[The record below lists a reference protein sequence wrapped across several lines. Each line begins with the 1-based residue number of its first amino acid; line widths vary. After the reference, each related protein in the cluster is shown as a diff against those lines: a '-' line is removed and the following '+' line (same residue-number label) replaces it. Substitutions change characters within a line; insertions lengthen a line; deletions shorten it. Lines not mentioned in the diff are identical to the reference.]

1 MPVIAIILVLAVIV
15 AGAFFFTSR
24 DTDKDKNNNIV
35 LESTEPITTPKE
47 ETSTPEEATDTSKID
62 TMEDAVENEIKE
74 VIKTEKP
81 VVETP
86 KPTVIDTSIPE
97 KPPVSTPTPVSQTK
111 TYTAEETYFV
121 SNNKYTIDV
130 TLDVKDGIVTN
141 TDVMYGNKETGYQH
155 PLQERFDGAY
165 KTQVVGK
172 KLDNISLSRVGGASL
187 TSKAFNEAV
196 ANIIDQTTQS

>member
-1 MPVIAIILVLAVIV
+1 MPIIAVILSLSLIALGV
-15 AGAFFFTSR
+15 YLINSKSNQENFATA
-24 DTDKDKNNNIV
+24 K
-35 LESTEPITTPKE
+35 TEEILTTKPEEIEPVDNETITTIQE
-47 ETSTPEEATDTSKID
+47 ADSTTQTNI
-62 TMEDAVENEIKE
+62 TENEKVEENQITNNTDSSKNTVYE
-74 VIKTEKP
+74 V
-81 VVETP
+81 V
-86 KPTVIDTSIPE
+86 
-97 KPPVSTPTPVSQTK
+97 PVSVEKS
-111 TYTAEETYFV
+111 YTSESVYFA
-121 SNNKYTIDV
+121 SNNKHTIDV

-141 TDVMYGNKETGYQH
+141 ADVMYGNKETGYQH

>member
-1 MPVIAIILVLAVIV
+1 MPILAIILSLTLIILGVYL
-15 AGAFFFTSR
+15 FTN
-24 DTDKDKNNNIV
+24 KDNQENIV
-35 LESTEPITTPKE
+35 TAKTEDILATKPE
-47 ETSTPEEATDTSKID
+47 ETGSIIDETTTTIQEVDSVIQTDIT
-62 TMEDAVENEIKE
+62 ENEKVE
-74 VIKTEKP
+74 EKP
-81 VVETP
+81 VAETP
-86 KPTVIDTSIPE
+86 KPIVTNTSVAE
-97 KPPVSTPTPVSQTK
+97 KPPVSTPTTVSQTK

-121 SNNKYTIDV
+121 SNKKYTVDV

-141 TDVMYGNKETGYQH
+141 ADVMYGNKETGYQH